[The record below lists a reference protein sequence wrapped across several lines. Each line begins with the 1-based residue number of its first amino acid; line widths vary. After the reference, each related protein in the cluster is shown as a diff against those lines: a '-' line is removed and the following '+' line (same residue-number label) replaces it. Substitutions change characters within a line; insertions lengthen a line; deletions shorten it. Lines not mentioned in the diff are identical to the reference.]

1 VIVFNNKTEG
11 FGGTSCSSP
20 GFASV
25 IALINDRLV
34 AQGAPVLGF
43 LNPWL
48 YANAAALADITI
60 GHNSGDACE
69 NTTFS
74 GFDASAGWDPLS
86 KWGGFFHDTHLHYRI
101 QLAWE
106 RRSSINYWLQL

>member
-1 VIVFNNKTEG
+1 VIVFNNKTED

-48 YANAAALADITI
+48 YANTVALADIMI
-60 GHNSGDACE
+60 GHDSRGACE

-74 GFDASAGWDPLS
+74 GFDASVGWDPLS
-86 KWGGFFHDTHLHYRI
+86 KWTGL
-101 QLAWE
+101 LP
-106 RRSSINYWLQL
+106 